1 MACAELSRA
10 CAPAAAPAAVDAARW
25 AAVRARDPEARFI
38 YAVRSTGVY
47 CRPDCPSRQA
57 RPEHVLFFDDAAAAR
72 AAGFRAC
79 RRCDPDGPGRAARRA
94 QQVAALCRHI
104 EACEAPPPLEALA
117 REAGLS
123 PAQLRRVFRAAT
135 GLTPRG
141 YAQALRARRL
151 QSALQ
156 AESTV
161 TSALFG
167 AGFGSSGRFYA
178 QSDALLGMAPGRYRA
193 GGAGMN
199 VRFAVAQCA
208 LGALLVACSE
218 RGVCAISL
226 GDDADA
232 LVRELQDRFPQA
244 RLHAGDAD
252 FDALV
257 ARVVA
262 LVEDPRAPAVL
273 PLDIRGTAFQQRVW
287 QALQQIPPGQT
298 LSYAELAARIG
309 AAAAVRAV
317 AGACAA
323 NVLAVAVPCHRIV
336 RRDGSLSGY
345 RWGVERKRALLAREA
360 EGAETGLDIG
370 SAPGPASQG

>member
-1 MACAELSRA
+1 MNCVES
-10 CAPAAAPAAVDAARW
+10 APAGAAAAADPRW
-25 AAVRARDPEARFI
+25 TALQARDAQARFF

-47 CRPDCPSRQA
+47 CRPGCPSRSP
-57 RPEHVLFFDDAAAAR
+57 RPDNVLFFDSTEAAR

-79 RRCDPDGPGRAARRA
+79 RRCDPDGPGRVARQA
-94 QQVAALCRHI
+94 GLVTALCRHI
-104 EACEAPPPLEALA
+104 EASESPPPLEALA
-117 REAGLS
+117 READLS
-123 PAQLRRVFRAAT
+123 AAQLRRVFKAAT
-135 GLTPRG
+135 GLTPRA
-141 YAQALRARRL
+141 YAQALRARRVQAGL
-151 QSALQ
+151 RSGDSVTQALY
-156 AESTV
+156 S
-161 TSALFG
+161 

-178 QSDALLGMAPGRYRA
+178 QADAVLGMAPGRFRA
-193 GGAGMN
+193 GGAGAE

-226 GDDADA
+226 GDDAEV

-244 RLHAGDAD
+244 RLHGDDAD

-262 LVEDPRAPAVL
+262 LVENPRQAVAL

-298 LSYAELAARIG
+298 LSYAELAARVG
-309 AAAAVRAV
+309 ASAAVRAV

-345 RWGVERKRALLAREA
+345 RWGVERKQALLALEA
-360 EGAETGLDIG
+360 AE
-370 SAPGPASQG
+370 PGEV